1 MLRCT
6 DEPCHLWIDRAESK
20 GEKRMIGNGAAQ
32 LWRPMLC
39 CLWPYWKLQSQSTQS
54 PFRAWINSSWL
65 DFGGLLCCFCLLWHR
80 PSLCEVSMLLS
91 DKGTTSFWGGREKWG
106 DRNWGRGIIEKGAS
120 RLFLVFPCCVVLS
133 HAVVCVC
140 VWAGVNLSICPFTLS
155 LRLCA
160 HVTATHWQS
169 LSNIC

>member
-1 MLRCT
+1 MSDRVHHWLRHTHLWVKQNGRIMLRCSN
-6 DEPCHLWIDRAESK
+6 EPYHLWIDGAESK
-20 GEKRMIGNGAAQ
+20 GEERMIRNDAAQ

-39 CLWPYWKLQSQSTQS
+39 CLWPYWMLQSQSTQS

-106 DRNWGRGIIEKGAS
+106 DRNWGRGIIEKGRQGCS
-120 RLFLVFPCCVVLS
+120 LCFLVALCSPVLL
-133 HAVVCVC
+133 CVC
-140 VWAGVNLSICPFTLS
+140 KQV
-155 LRLCA
+155 
-160 HVTATHWQS
+160 
-169 LSNIC
+169 